1 MRHTFLQNLIKMK
14 KIYGVAGM
22 VEWNALIPVG
32 RGTVKV
38 HFEGGS
44 FTSYGMAPAEY
55 GTTNKAMQK
64 IIESSRYFKSGKIT
78 LLRTL
83 TTENDGS
90 IAKNCES
97 VQKINSIKQVAVD
110 SPDDAKDYL
119 EKYHGVDRVRLKTKS
134 AIDATAKSHGVEF
147 KYP

>member
-1 MRHTFLQNLIKMK
+1 MK
-14 KIYGVAGM
+14 KIYGVSGM

-32 RGTVKV
+32 RGTVNV

-83 TTENDGS
+83 KTENDGF
-90 IAKNCES
+90 IAENNEPMR
-97 VQKINSIKQVAVD
+97 KITTLKEIAVD

-119 EKYHGVDRVRLKTKS
+119 EKHHGVDRVRLKTKS
-134 AIDATAKSHGVEF
+134 AIDATARSHGVEF
-147 KYP
+147 KYS